1 MERKFLELLK
11 KNIASRKGRFEERS
25 LGVVRGKKGKGG
37 KVEEITIRGG
47 EA

>member
-11 KNIASRKGRFEERS
+11 KNIAKRKERS
-25 LGVVRGKKGKGG
+25 LGVVRGKKGKGERG
-37 KVEEITIRGG
+37 KVEEIRIRGG

>member
-11 KNIASRKGRFEERS
+11 KNIAKRKERS

-37 KVEEITIRGG
+37 KVEEIRIRGG

>member
-11 KNIASRKGRFEERS
+11 KNIAKRKERS

-37 KVEEITIRGG
+37 KVEEVTIRGG

>member
-11 KNIASRKGRFEERS
+11 KNIAKGRFVERS

-37 KVEEITIRGG
+37 KVEEIRIRGG